1 VYIGPS
7 IKSFKTQPG
16 DTIVAFV
23 SPMGNSAVPYPYAIG
38 RTHTYL
44 VEEAVCIDNATLV
57 RVMASA
63 PRVLDPYEVLYG
75 YDLTRSY
82 GDPTAATAP
91 RKFGSERQRMRGLNR
106 NKAALALPMRVLV
119 PRSE

>member
-1 VYIGPS
+1 MLRS
-7 IKSFKTQPG
+7 
-16 DTIVAFV
+16 
-23 SPMGNSAVPYPYAIG
+23 
-38 RTHTYL
+38 
-44 VEEAVCIDNATLV
+44 
-57 RVMASA
+57 MASA

-75 YDLTRSY
+75 YDLTA
-82 GDPTAATAP
+82 PTAPTAP

>member
-1 VYIGPS
+1 
-7 IKSFKTQPG
+7 
-16 DTIVAFV
+16 
-23 SPMGNSAVPYPYAIG
+23 M
-38 RTHTYL
+38 HTYL
-44 VEEAVCIDNATLV
+44 VEESVCIDNATLV

-82 GDPTAATAP
+82 GDPTAP
-91 RKFGSERQRMRGLNR
+91 RKFGSERQRMRGLKR
-106 NKAALALPMRVLV
+106 NKEALALPMRVLV